1 MVGLSSRS
9 SSRRRQKGTANG
21 KTSTGSGPRPP
32 RISTS
37 LSEVI
42 RITCRAEAA
51 ATIRSRTS
59 APPWPLMRFSL
70 PSTSSAPSIVSALS
84 DPRPTRSI
92 PSSRA
97 RRAVSSDVGTPR
109 TLSPPRTRAPSART
123 NALAARPEPRPT
135 TSPSLTKPRACVA
148 SAASGSLVVAAM
160 VGHAPVSKDTAKA
173 NGAGTRLL
181 AAHPDQLLEEAPQR
195 RQVREQGLECVAV
208 HGQQVDAR
216 AAPHRRGP
224 RALAHE
230 RDLPDALAR
239 AERAQRDV
247 SPAGHAPEHVHLALD
262 DDVEPVA
269 AIALAEDH
277 LVGLE
282 VLPADRERFVGLELD
297 DVGRQQQVER
307 PIRRHAELSVQAGKL
322 HEVDRAPEPPRQEPG
337 DLQAED
343 FGDRRSVSERAHLA
357 EGVECEG
364 LAHRAPDRGG
374 DVRGEAFRLA
384 NRVLGCRRAR
394 LSGLRVE
401 NPGAVADRP
410 DAGVVRNLEM
420 LVDDDPAL
428 LLLAGQGRHQWIR
441 RRGHRTHDGAR
452 RDALAAG
459 EQRRVHRRSVKSRV
473 ELDLHAAPDQDP
485 LGELGERPR
494 QLREDEAL
502 SVEEDDPDLFRLDVA
517 KALRGRPDEVV
528 QLGNRLHAGEAAAGH
543 DEREQRATRLGRWLG
558 VGFLERLDGA
568 VAERERVAQV
578 LARERVLGEPGLAGE
593 ARHVAERHDQV
604 IVVQLELPRPETRR
618 GNHSL
623 ALQVDPLDPA
633 RVEVW
638 ARGPAP
644 DWRD

>member
-1 MVGLSSRS
+1 MRLARSVTTCSVAAPAGTITHATRGGRSALTKSSSVVVPVPPSLPIALTPAGSAAYPTISWPPLIRRRAMLAPIRPSPTIPSCMRSSNSRIRLPLSAVPRKSPVSTTPGIARITCSRAAGSSIGPTAQSKITLKLSVTNGRSSCILMVGLSSRS

-21 KTSTGSGPRPP
+21 KTSTGNGPRPP

-70 PSTSSAPSIVSALS
+70 PSTSSAPSIVSAMS
-84 DPRPTRSI
+84 ASRPTRSM

-173 NGAGTRLL
+173 NGAGTGLL

-208 HGQQVDAR
+208 HGEQVDAR

-230 RDLPDALAR
+230 RDLTEALAR

-297 DVGRQQQVER
+297 DVGRQQQVEC
-307 PIRRHAELSVQAGKL
+307 PIRRHAELPVEAGKL
-322 HEVDRAPEPPRQEPG
+322 HEVHGAPEPPRQEPG
-337 DLQAED
+337 DLQAENLRD
-343 FGDRRSVSERAHLA
+343 GRSVSERAHLA
-357 EGVECEG
+357 ERVEREG
-364 LAHRAPDRGG
+364 LARRASDRGG
-374 DVRGEAFRLA
+374 DVRGEALRLA
-384 NRVLGCRRAR
+384 NRVLSRRRAR
-394 LSGLRVE
+394 LSGPRVE

-410 DAGVVRNLEM
+410 DPRVVRNLEM

-428 LLLAGQGRHQWIR
+428 L
-441 RRGHRTHDGAR
+441 
-452 RDALAAG
+452 
-459 EQRRVHRRSVKSRV
+459 
-473 ELDLHAAPDQDP
+473 
-485 LGELGERPR
+485 
-494 QLREDEAL
+494 
-502 SVEEDDPDLFRLDVA
+502 
-517 KALRGRPDEVV
+517 
-528 QLGNRLHAGEAAAGH
+528 
-543 DEREQRATRLGRWLG
+543 
-558 VGFLERLDGA
+558 
-568 VAERERVAQV
+568 
-578 LARERVLGEPGLAGE
+578 
-593 ARHVAERHDQV
+593 
-604 IVVQLELPRPETRR
+604 
-618 GNHSL
+618 
-623 ALQVDPLDPA
+623 
-633 RVEVW
+633 
-638 ARGPAP
+638 
-644 DWRD
+644 